1 MKIAVLMGGSSAERD
16 ASLENGRRIIAALEE
31 VEHTSVAIDV
41 SEDLVATLRA
51 ERPDM
56 AAEYTK
62 TTESRVL
69 RLSKRGKK

>member
-1 MKIAVLMGGSSAERD
+1 MIAFGDAEEITHQGIRL
-16 ASLENGRRIIAALEE
+16 ATWKSQ
-31 VEHTSVAIDV
+31 TSNRLD
-41 SEDLVATLRA
+41 STRLRA
-51 ERPDM
+51 ERPDI